1 MPKITIKIEG
11 RELPCYPTMGA
22 ALGFKNDTGRDI
34 EQMSGSADFAV
45 YLYNCAKSAC
55 RREKVDF
62 GYSLQNFCDNIPM
75 DEMNSLAGTMSAE
88 AGDASDGTAKKNS

>member
-1 MPKITIKIEG
+1 MPKITIKVNG

-55 RREKVDF
+55 HREKLDF
-62 GYSLQNFCDNIPM
+62 DYSLQDFCDSIPIA
-75 DEMNSLAGTMSAE
+75 EMNSLSATMSAE
-88 AGDASDGTAKKNS
+88 AEAAGGTAKKNS